1 MSKEMSTDWRL
12 PGVPQPPPTHTDTQ
26 TDGWLL
32 TRVASRLDPDPHKL
46 RRFAQLLGID
56 DDTYRTIQQ
65 QTETAGQELPI
76 QVSGLLFLLLNFF
89 FTSDCY
95 FLKYKNGKFIY
106 ILQILSYWTR
116 ENPNFSQLF
125 AVFLKAEE
133 LSLVEKNT
141 IVSILQDEKQQ
152 ASHGNCKYL

>member
-1 MSKEMSTDWRL
+1 M
-12 PGVPQPPPTHTDTQ
+12 
-26 TDGWLL
+26 
-32 TRVASRLDPDPHKL
+32 
-46 RRFAQLLGID
+46 
-56 DDTYRTIQQ
+56 
-65 QTETAGQELPI
+65 
-76 QVSGLLFLLLNFF
+76 SGLLFLLLKFF
-89 FTSDCY
+89 FTIDCY